1 MKNLEQ
7 DRNISQEDFERLI
20 EAVVSRINEREKEP
34 GIFKRVITRIRSF
47 FTATSLEMFLSITS
61 LLISSA
67 VAAHVLFY

>member
-34 GIFKRVITRIRSF
+34 AG
-47 FTATSLEMFLSITS
+47 SLGFHSPE
-61 LLISSA
+61 
-67 VAAHVLFY
+67 